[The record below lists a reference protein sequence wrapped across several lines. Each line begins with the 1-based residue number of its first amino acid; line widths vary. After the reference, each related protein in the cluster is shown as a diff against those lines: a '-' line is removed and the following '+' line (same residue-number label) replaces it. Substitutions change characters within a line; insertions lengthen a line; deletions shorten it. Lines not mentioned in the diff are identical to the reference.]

1 MFLVNDYMATTND
14 VELSYSIAG
23 AGPPLVVTSP
33 GWGIG
38 SDYLKRGLRPLLEY
52 FTIVFVT
59 TRGSGRSTRPA
70 DISRMGSADM
80 ADDIEELRRHLGFP
94 TIDLFGHSNGGAIAI
109 SYARRHGAYLRKLV
123 LTSSQLLGFDARK
136 TVQTFLD
143 HAVTDPRYRDAVSWV
158 AQPRP
163 EDDDAFRRQFIKR
176 LPLYFHDPDA
186 HAETF
191 AHHVGESFSAWA
203 SRAQATADLP
213 ASASQ
218 VDKLASIRA
227 ETLIVVGGT
236 AGFARL
242 PFPNDCMPESADLGS
257 SCWNKPATFHGS
269 RSRSTSSP
277 RSGNSFVTAD
287 GSL

>member
-1 MFLVNDYMATTND
+1 MFSVNDQMTTTND

-38 SDYLKRGLRPLLEY
+38 SDYLKHGLKPVLEH

-70 DISRMGSADM
+70 DILRMGSADM
-80 ADDIEELRRHLGFP
+80 ADDIEELRRHLGLP

-109 SYARRHGAYLRKLV
+109 SYAQRHGAHLRKLV
-123 LTSSQLLGFDARK
+123 LTSSQLLGFDASK
-136 TVQTFLD
+136 TVQAFLD
-143 HAVTDPRYRDAVSWV
+143 QAVTDPRYRDAVSWV
-158 AQPRP
+158 AQSGP
-163 EDDDAFRRQFIKR
+163 EDDDGFRRHFINR

-191 AHHVGESFSAWA
+191 AHHMGESFSAWA
-203 SRAQATADLP
+203 SRTQAAADRL

-218 VDKLASIRA
+218 IDKLASIRA
-227 ETLIVVGGT
+227 ETLIVVGRHCWVCPVAISERLH
-236 AGFARL
+236 AGI
-242 PFPNDCMPESADLGS
+242 G
-257 SCWNKPATFHGS
+257 GS
-269 RSRSTSSP
+269 RLIVLEQAGHFPWIEEPEHFFPEIMKFLGDR
-277 RSGNSFVTAD
+277 
-287 GSL
+287 

>member
-1 MFLVNDYMATTND
+1 MFSVNDHMATTND

-23 AGPPLVVTSP
+23 AGPPLVITSP

-38 SDYLKRGLRPLLEY
+38 SDYLRHGLEPLLAH

-70 DISRMGSADM
+70 DILRMGSADM
-80 ADDIEELRRHLGFP
+80 ADDIEELRRHLGLP

-109 SYARRHGAYLRKLV
+109 AYAQRHGAYLRKLV
-123 LTSSQLLGFDARK
+123 LTSSQLLGFDISK
-136 TVQTFLD
+136 TVQSFLD
-143 HAVTDPRYRDAVSWV
+143 QAAADPRYRDAVSWV

-163 EDDDAFRRQFIKR
+163 NDDDAFRRHFLKR

-191 AHHVGESFSAWA
+191 TRHMGESFSAWA
-203 SRAQATADLP
+203 SRAQAAADQL

-218 VDKLASIRA
+218 VDKLASIGA
-227 ETLIVVGGT
+227 ETLIIVGRHCWVCPVAISERLH
-236 AGFARL
+236 AGI
-242 PFPNDCMPESADLGS
+242 G
-257 SCWNKPATFHGS
+257 GS
-269 RSRSTSSP
+269 RLVVLERTGHFPWIEEPERFFPEITKFLSDR
-277 RSGNSFVTAD
+277 
-287 GSL
+287 